1 MSLTASFVPVA
12 AAVVLT
18 WFIINR
24 TMIGRGVVA
33 LGNSEESAVRAGF
46 SPLKIRLFVYAYIG
60 ALAGIMGVMY
70 IAQVRAAYPNKLVG
84 DELMVIAGAVI
95 GGTKST
101 GGQGKVLGVLLGTLV
116 IYLLNSTLILLGLS
130 SSWNDLFVGAL
141 LVISVAITSYQTRV
155 KNRKNL
161 IFTE

>member
-1 MSLTASFVPVA
+1 MFVCA
-12 AAVVLT
+12 C
-18 WFIINR
+18 
-24 TMIGRGVVA
+24 
-33 LGNSEESAVRAGF
+33 
-46 SPLKIRLFVYAYIG
+46 IG
-60 ALAGIMGVMY
+60 ALAGIMGVMH
-70 IAQVRAAYPNKLVG
+70 IAQMHAVHPNRPVA
-84 DELMVIAGAVI
+84 DELIVIAGAVI

-116 IYLLNSTLILLGLS
+116 IYLLNSTLILLGLC